1 MVNQP
6 SPVKVILGSN
16 PFSPR
21 AFRWQGRTVRVL
33 AVESIKTFGAE
44 RRYRVRTGEGYFE
57 LGCFGDAGAWRL
69 HRAPTWLGRLWARW
83 QDVPRYPVPVWRRRV
98 RRMVV
103 RQEPLRTY
111 RPRLA
116 VSPA

>member
-6 SPVKVILGSN
+6 DPVKVILGSN
-16 PFSPR
+16 RFSLR

-69 HRAPTWLGRLWARW
+69 HRAPTWFGRLWARW
-83 QDVPRYPVPVWRRRV
+83 QDLPRYPVPVWRRRV
-98 RRMVV
+98 RRMGV
-103 RQEPLRTY
+103 RQEPLRIY